1 MISSAVASPSSANQ
15 TNISKREK
23 SHDAKPESPTQHK
36 GRSMLLHNVLRRR
49 NSLTLLYKKS
59 SKAASKSKTMKKR
72 ESMPVSDKNSSE
84 YLNTTEENKL
94 DSENAPSYQRP
105 LPPSP
110 PPSPHSSPLF
120 PLMEQD
126 SKFESQGSGID
137 GIGAETSSEDQRIK
151 DSSLQ
156 SIHDSLTS
164 SEMSLKSAL
173 TEFNNHFPLRVKFV
187 EGYCSEDSEHSLS
200 ANEVYDIQ
208 FVKKTRVITLKDK
221 DGFMHHIP
229 LASTMMFG
237 LVYNPFSDYDEA
249 LAGYTFEACSDIIAA
264 ESMPTVVCAT
274 SPVHNL
280 EEKHSIAE
288 NEIFVVKGI
297 QKPKLRGKRF
307 LRVFSLLTNAE
318 KLLPEECQGK
328 FSTKPSLV
336 RLHLPQIVNSIT
348 NSFPVQAVLYVDNQ
362 EPSLKLGFPISG
374 VITLCDCRIETS
386 LVAYPMSGEHTQD
399 HVTLHLNDDMM
410 ALDVEVLKWKG
421 SVQSL
426 LEGEEY
432 APEGG
437 SVDYDDVVVV
447 QKPIT
452 DNELYDDIV
461 NTTRGKEVSDDE
473 TYAIVDMH
481 KKVKMPGEAP
491 YDNVQK
497 EIRLDPGN
505 TNEPR
510 SVPLSFL
517 SINTALQTILSK
529 LNTLEQE
536 VKKISQHL
544 SLSEEAPIAN
554 SGFEDMDEHG
564 GKITKAFDSNF

>member
-1 MISSAVASPSSANQ
+1 MASNCTEHTLISSTIASPSSENQ
-15 TNISKREK
+15 TKREK
-23 SHDAKPESPTQHK
+23 SHDAKPESTTQHK
-36 GRSMLLHNVLRRR
+36 GPSMLLHNVLRRR
-49 NSLTLLYKKS
+49 NSLTLPSKKS

-72 ESMPVSDKNSSE
+72 ESMPVFDKNSSE
-84 YLNTTEENKL
+84 YLNTTEESEL

-110 PPSPHSSPLF
+110 PPSPRSSPLF
-120 PLMEQD
+120 PIMEQD

-137 GIGAETSSEDQRIK
+137 RIGAETSSEDQRIK

-156 SIHDSLTS
+156 SVHDSLTS

-208 FVKKTRVITLKDK
+208 FVKNTRVITLKDK

-249 LAGYTFEACSDIIAA
+249 LAGYTFEACSDIITA

-274 SPVHNL
+274 SRVHSQ

-348 NSFPVQAVLYVDNQ
+348 NPFPVQAVLYVDNQ

-386 LVAYPMSGEHTQD
+386 LVAYAISGEHTED

-410 ALDVEVLKWKG
+410 ALGVEVLKWKG

-426 LEGEEY
+426 FEEY
-432 APEGG
+432 TPEGCG
-437 SVDYDDVVVV
+437 GDYDDVVVV

-461 NTTRGKEVSDDE
+461 NTPQGKEVSDDE
-473 TYAIVDMH
+473 TYATVDMH

-491 YDNVQK
+491 YDNVRK
-497 EIRLDPGN
+497 EIPLDTGN
-505 TNEPR
+505 TNEPH
-510 SVPLSFL
+510 SVPLSLL
-517 SINTALQTILSK
+517 SINTALQTILTK
-529 LNTLEQE
+529 LNTLEEE
-536 VKKISQHL
+536 VKKISHRF
-544 SLSEEAPIAN
+544 LSEETSVALRGVA
-554 SGFEDMDEHG
+554 DMDEHG
-564 GKITKAFDSNF
+564 GNNNSL